1 MTSDILQHLL
11 ISPDV
16 VQSRSLKNT
25 RLARAPNDL
34 EAKPKTVSARCDL
47 SALKAQKQTDFCL
60 RRISHISR
68 TSADR
73 KRKKKTN
80 IQTYIYIFFRNLK
93 TPAAEDKTQSLNP
106 KPHMDELRNGKR
118 GKNRLYC

>member
-47 SALKAQKQTDFCL
+47 SALQAPKQTDFCL

-73 KRKKKTN
+73 KRKKKL
-80 IQTYIYIFFRNLK
+80 IFRHIFIFFFRNLK